1 MMIFWQGSKPTLV
14 RVAINN
20 LTKGDLKMFTA
31 SKAIQ
36 TNEITNLDDLA
47 QIETPNRDDVSD
59 IFKPVSHFDFV
70 TTIIEGLKDKNGKP
84 RKFIDKQSNE
94 VIEMETTGFKAVV
107 SGAYKNPTEDKTYF
121 GTEIHGS
128 LDINAYRDG
137 KLIQPCNG
145 EMDMKLGFKNSNTSQ
160 TQLEMFISALV
171 KVCSNGMIADK
182 VLDSVR
188 RKHTIGMNLAETVD
202 NGLITYSQRFGAIEE
217 TADRFRNTEVSSTQL
232 HDVLMNSVKR
242 KLVSWS
248 GMGKVHDEYYS
259 TDHRDKHGEGNLWS
273 VYNAF
278 TEVAKGFS
286 PERQT
291 KVFAGMN
298 DVFYD
303 ARVAPKPQYSF
314 N

>member
-1 MMIFWQGSKPTLV
+1 
-14 RVAINN
+14 
-20 LTKGDLKMFTA
+20 MFTA
-31 SKAIQ
+31 SKAIETKQ
-36 TNEITNLDDLA
+36 ITTLDDLA
-47 QIETPNRDDVSD
+47 LLETPVRDDVSS
-59 IFKPVSHFDFV
+59 IYKPVSHFDFV
-70 TTIIEGLKDKNGKP
+70 TTMIEGLKDKNGRP
-84 RKFIDKQSNE
+84 RKFIDKSSNE
-94 VIEMETTGFKAVV
+94 IIEMEATGFKAVV
-107 SGAYKNPTEDKTYF
+107 SGVFHNITEKKTYF

-145 EMDMKLGFKNSNTSQ
+145 EMDMKLGYKNSNTSQ

-171 KVCSNGMIADK
+171 KVCGNGMIADK
-182 VLDSVR
+182 VLDSLR
-188 RKHTIGMNLAETVD
+188 KKHTIGMNLPETVN
-202 NGLITYSQRFGAIEE
+202 NGLEIYAQRFGALEE
-217 TADRFRNTEVSSTQL
+217 TADRFRNTEINSTQL
-232 HDVLMNSVKR
+232 HDVLINSTKR

-248 GMGKVHDEYYS
+248 GMGKVHDEYMS